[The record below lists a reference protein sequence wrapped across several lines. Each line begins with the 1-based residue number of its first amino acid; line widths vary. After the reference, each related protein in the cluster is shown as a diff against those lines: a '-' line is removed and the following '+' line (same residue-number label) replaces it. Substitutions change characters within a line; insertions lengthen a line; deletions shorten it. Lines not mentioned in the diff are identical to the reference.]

1 MSSSYLQFFP
11 FVVLAFEYNL
21 WLFRKIIFSCFS
33 FNRTASRS
41 ISLEND
47 STSDVEDHWEQH
59 LEEIGDK
66 LNAENDRTGFLRI
79 VNRNHLF
86 NSSNYSLG
94 SMFSLNTSLNASFP
108 GAAVSRKNSVRNKFG
123 NKSAIS
129 ALYQLLIE
137 PFEDCM
143 KDVTD
148 DAGTNASDLILVL
161 QGDLF
166 LIPFSILRKDQTMDY
181 LFERFNLIV
190 VPSLTSLQNTNKHDR
205 HGRPVIDSSGAV
217 VVGNPKLTPSICN
230 HWHLHDIPSSEYEAR
245 IVGEILTARPL
256 IGQEATKGAVLNQI
270 EQVEVIHFATHISW
284 KLSSVILSP
293 GEVASHPPARFP
305 TIDSDDSASDISSF
319 DGPSLAEY
327 LLTAADIL
335 NLKLHAKLVI
345 LSSGYTDDRA
355 GRINTDGVVGLTR
368 SLLSA
373 GAQSVLYCLWPVP
386 DQASKLLMRTL
397 YLGLQEGKCV
407 SQALTFAVKTVQAT
421 KQFSH
426 PSNWGGWVLIGQ
438 DVKLSSKVAQMGH
451 AICELL
457 QHPTQCRE
465 AMRVLLH
472 LVSIGLIF
480 STSYLGH

>member
-1 MSSSYLQFFP
+1 MD
-11 FVVLAFEYNL
+11 
-21 WLFRKIIFSCFS
+21 
-33 FNRTASRS
+33 
-41 ISLEND
+41 ND
-47 STSDVEDHWEQH
+47 CTSDVEDHWEQH
-59 LEEIGDK
+59 LEELGDK

-94 SMFSLNTSLNASFP
+94 SMFSLNVSLNASFP
-108 GAAVSRKNSVRNKFG
+108 GASISRKNSVRNKFG
-123 NKSAIS
+123 NRSAIS

-137 PFEDCM
+137 PFEESM
-143 KDVTD
+143 KDVTEQS
-148 DAGTNASDLILVL
+148 GSCASDLILVL

-166 LIPFSILRKDQTMDY
+166 LIPFSVLRKDQTMEY
-181 LFERFNLIV
+181 LYERFNLIV

-205 HGRPVIDSSGAV
+205 NGRPVIDSSGAV
-217 VVGNPKLTPSICN
+217 VVGNPKLTSSICQ

-256 IGQEATKGAVLNQI
+256 IGHEATKGAVLNQI

-293 GEVASHPPARFP
+293 GEVSSHPQTRFP
-305 TIDSDDSASDISSF
+305 TIDSDDSSSDISSF

-397 YLGLQEGKCV
+397 YIGLQEGKCV
-407 SQALTFAVKTVQAT
+407 SQALTFAVKTVQTT

-451 AICELL
+451 AIGELL
-457 QHPTQCRE
+457 QHPAQCRE

-472 LVSIGLIF
+472 LVGYHYFKFGKCNKRKNKPSP
-480 STSYLGH
+480 

>member
-1 MSSSYLQFFP
+1 MS
-11 FVVLAFEYNL
+11 
-21 WLFRKIIFSCFS
+21 
-33 FNRTASRS
+33 TRS
-41 ISLEND
+41 ISLND
-47 STSDVEDHWEQH
+47 SVSDVEEHWEQQ
-59 LEEIGDK
+59 LEELGDK

-79 VNRNHLF
+79 VNRTHLF

-94 SMFSLNTSLNASFP
+94 SMLSVNTNVNSSYPSNMI
-108 GAAVSRKNSVRNKFG
+108 SRKNSVKNKFG

-129 ALYQLLIE
+129 ALYQLLID
-137 PFEDCM
+137 PFEEIM
-143 KDVTD
+143 KEKSEEC
-148 DAGTNASDLILVL
+148 GSSASDLILVL
-161 QGDLF
+161 QGDLY
-166 LIPFSILRKDQTMDY
+166 LIPFSVLRKDQTMDY

-190 VPSLTSLQNTNKHDR
+190 VPSLSSLQNNNKHDT

-217 VVGNPKLTPSICN
+217 VVGNPKLTPSIHQ
-230 HWHLHDIPSSEYEAR
+230 HWHLHDIPASEYEAR

-293 GEVASHPPARFP
+293 GEVASHTPARFP
-305 TIDSDDSASDISSF
+305 TIESDDSSSDISGF
-319 DGPSLAEY
+319 DGPGLSEY

-335 NLKLHAKLVI
+335 NLKLHAKLVV
-345 LSSGYTDDRA
+345 LSAGYTDDRA

-373 GAQSVLYCLWPVP
+373 GAQAVLYCLWPVP
-386 DQASKLLMRTL
+386 DQASKLLTRTL
-397 YLGLQEGKCV
+397 YIGLQEGKCV
-407 SQALTFAVKTVQAT
+407 SQALTFAIKTVQST

-426 PSNWGGWVLIGQ
+426 PSNWGGWVLLGQ

-457 QHPTQCRE
+457 QNQAHCRE

-472 LVSIGLIF
+472 LVSNCTQTKSNIY
-480 STSYLGH
+480 STLRHFYHRKT